1 MFMAL
6 RVPGGVGA
14 TFSFSFQG
22 GWKQMGLDGQDWAT
36 PLLLWHLQ
44 GATPGLVR
52 RGPQQD
58 CRQEGEA
65 GPPPPSW

>member
-1 MFMAL
+1 
-6 RVPGGVGA
+6 
-14 TFSFSFQG
+14 
-22 GWKQMGLDGQDWAT
+22 MGLDGQDWAT